1 MTDGKNVF
9 DQPVS
14 NDLIIYDNIRKIAT
28 GQGDD
33 YTPGYLLDYNYF
45 KRYHKMIAM
54 DLNKQQAL
62 DTDPKAIQQFNF
74 TGNLEKNVVIFF
86 IIEETKEAV

>member
-33 YTPGYLLDYNYF
+33 YTPGCLLDYNYF

-62 DTDPKAIQQFNF
+62 DTDPKAI
-74 TGNLEKNVVIFF
+74 
-86 IIEETKEAV
+86 

>member
-28 GQGDD
+28 VQGDD
-33 YTPGYLLDYNYF
+33 YTPGCLRDYNYF
-45 KRYHKMIAM
+45 KRYKMIAM

-74 TGNLEKNVVIFF
+74 TGNLENNVVIFF